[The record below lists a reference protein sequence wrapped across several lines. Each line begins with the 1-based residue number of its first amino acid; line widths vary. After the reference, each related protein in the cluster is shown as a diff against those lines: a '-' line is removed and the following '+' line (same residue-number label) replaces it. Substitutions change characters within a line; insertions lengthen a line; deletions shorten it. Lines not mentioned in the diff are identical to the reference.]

1 MINSLIRLLF
11 LNWIY
16 NTTVEPLTRTHFSV
30 VVVLPHPSIF
40 ENVFECL
47 SLFFFFGERDKNCHT
62 VKIGCVLL
70 VFLLAVVVVF
80 FYISLAVLC
89 IHIRQFPVSYRNK
102 KKKKIIKING
112 IFSFEKY
119 KKGANRKKVFLSPTR
134 KCNPRYGDTWDNTHG
149 KKKTSLE
156 AEAEMCV
163 FLLITHQEIYIYIKK
178 EKKKLKK
185 EEEIKF
191 HVKGRWVIVVWW

>member
-1 MINSLIRLLF
+1 MPF
-11 LNWIY
+11 A
-16 NTTVEPLTRTHFSV
+16 
-30 VVVLPHPSIF
+30 
-40 ENVFECL
+40 
-47 SLFFFFGERDKNCHT
+47 
-62 VKIGCVLL
+62 
-70 VFLLAVVVVF
+70 VFLLRGERQKLSYSQNRLRVACFFACGCCCF

-102 KKKKIIKING
+102 KKKKKIKING

-163 FLLITHQEIYIYIKK
+163 FLLITHQEIYIYK
-178 EKKKLKK
+178 KK
-185 EEEIKF
+185 EEKNLKKKKKSNF
-191 HVKGRWVIVVWW
+191 M

>member
-16 NTTVEPLTRTHFSV
+16 NTTVETLTRTHFSV
-30 VVVLPHPSIF
+30 VAVLPHPSI
-40 ENVFECL
+40 VFSKMFLNAFRCFSSSGRETKIVIQSKSVACC
-47 SLFFFFGERDKNCHT
+47 LFFCLRLLFF
-62 VKIGCVLL
+62 
-70 VFLLAVVVVF
+70 F

-102 KKKKIIKING
+102 KKKKKIKING

-163 FLLITHQEIYIYIKK
+163 FLLITHQEIYIYK
-178 EKKKLKK
+178 KK
-185 EEEIKF
+185 EEKN
-191 HVKGRWVIVVWW
+191 

>member
-16 NTTVEPLTRTHFSV
+16 NTTVETLTRTHFSV
-30 VVVLPHPSIF
+30 VAVLPHPSI
-40 ENVFECL
+40 VFSKMFLNAFRCFSSSGRETKIVIQSKSVACC
-47 SLFFFFGERDKNCHT
+47 LFFCLR
-62 VKIGCVLL
+62 LL
-70 VFLLAVVVVF
+70 FVF
-80 FYISLAVLC
+80 FIYLWPSCVYTFVNFQFLIE
-89 IHIRQFPVSYRNK
+89 IRRK
-102 KKKKIIKING
+102 KKIKING

-163 FLLITHQEIYIYIKK
+163 FLLITHQEIYIYK
-178 EKKKLKK
+178 KK
-185 EEEIKF
+185 EEKNLKKKKKSNF
-191 HVKGRWVIVVWW
+191 M